1 MKRLITLLT
10 AVFMI
15 AMHGMA
21 QIARQHFEIYDEQ
34 NPQADHV
41 IVGIP
46 DKWKLSVGVNN
57 EGKVYVKKYIDESEK
72 DLHQYKFEKIS
83 SIVETK
89 YKTSEEEQ
97 REALMEIYHAL
108 GGDNWTNK
116 TNWGSDKPLN
126 EWYGIWTSSY
136 NDEDYKNVECVT
148 HLNLNYNNLVGELPA
163 EAFSKLKNL
172 EYLEIEGNAITGK
185 LPECLNRL
193 KGLMFRFNKS
203 SIDDGPL
210 PEHPWSD
217 LMSYAH
223 GNTWLRFCGILDDWR
238 VPEWAEKHERFP
250 DFWLN
255 FAALP
260 IAKPEQDYFDYWKN
274 KKIPMTEFSLV
285 DLDGNVHSNADFAK
299 NRLTLLLY
307 WESWCPMSEALLKKL
322 IPAYSQLHDKGLE
335 ILGLS
340 SLCPNATPCVDEDE
354 YLKYIEDNKI
364 LWSNCSVDAE
374 HCIEAFRL
382 YGGSPTVY
390 AVDGNGDIVFQSFT
404 RGYSEIIPF
413 LEEYFGKIED
423 TEYYTSTDYSQ
434 DGKVEIMQQATRGEG
449 IDLVFMGDG
458 FVDKSMADNTYM
470 DKMHEAMEQ
479 FFAVEPYSS
488 LRDRFT
494 VKAVK
499 AVSPNA
505 EFAPDA
511 KHAIDKDNDKAFE
524 YAKNA
529 IGDDADKA
537 MVVVVYN
544 ANAAVDRSVTNMY
557 EDGSFVAYCMDGV
570 STILNHEAGGHGL
583 AHLADE
589 YVEPGNEYLTLPDEQ
604 KAVLDERHAKEWS
617 MNVDYS
623 KGEGNVWNVFV
634 SDNRYASENIGYYEG
649 AFLYGNGCYRPT
661 ENSMMRYNDCGFNAP
676 SREIIYKRVMT
687 LSEPAYQH
695 SHEDFVAFDLA
706 AQAKAKKLKAEGN
719 GLGRVNYTT
728 RAAILNP
735 EKFSPDRYLPAAPV
749 IIEGSWNKK

>member
-1 MKRLITLLT
+1 MA

-21 QIARQHFEIYDEQ
+21 QIARQEFETI
-34 NPQADHV
+34 NPSNPMSV
-41 IVGIP
+41 EIP
-46 DKWKLSVGVNN
+46 GPSRFTIGVNN
-57 EGKVYVKKYIDESEK
+57 EDKVYVNLYLNEYEK
-72 DLHQYKFEKIS
+72 EPNLTGVYENFGAL
-83 SIVETK
+83 VNTV

-97 REALMEIYHAL
+97 REALMEIYRAL
-108 GGDNWTNK
+108 GGDKWNNN
-116 TNWGSDKPLN
+116 TNWGSDLPMS
-126 EWYGIWTSSY
+126 EWYGVFTESY
-136 NDEDYKNVECVT
+136 RDEDGKDVKYVT
-148 HLNLNYNNLVGELPA
+148 SLYLDNNNLVGELPA
-163 EAFSKLKNL
+163 EAFAKLKNL
-172 EYLEIEGNAITGK
+172 QYLRIEGNAIKGH
-185 LPECLNRL
+185 LPECLSRL
-193 KGLMFRFNKS
+193 RGLMFRFNNS
-203 SIDDGPL
+203 SIGEGPL
-210 PEHPWSD
+210 PEHPWSE
-217 LMSYAH
+217 LMSFAH
-223 GNTWLRFCGILDDWR
+223 DNTWLRFTGIMDDWR

-260 IAKPEQDYFDYWKN
+260 IGKPGQDYFDYWNN
-274 KKIPMTEFSLV
+274 KIIPMSEFRLV
-285 DLDGNVHSNADFAK
+285 DFDGNVHTNADFAK

-340 SLCPNATPCVDEDE
+340 SLCPNATPCVNEDE
-354 YLKYIEDNKI
+354 YLQYIEDNKI
-364 LWSNCSVDAE
+364 PWNNCSISAE
-374 HCIEAFRL
+374 HNIGAFR
-382 YGGSPTVY
+382 YFGGSPSVY
-390 AVDGNGDIVFQSFT
+390 AVDSKGDIVYQSFT
-404 RGYSEIIPF
+404 RGYSDIIPF
-413 LEEYFGKIED
+413 MEEYFGKIEGTD
-423 TEYYTSTDYSQ
+423 YYTSTDYSQ
-434 DGKVEIMQQATRGEG
+434 DGKVEIMQQATKGEG

-570 STILNHEAGGHGL
+570 STVLNHEAGGHGL

-589 YVEPGNEYLTLPDEQ
+589 YVEPGNENLTLPDER
-604 KAVLDERHAKEWS
+604 KNYLDEMHAKEWHL
-617 MNVDYS
+617 NVDYH
-623 KGEGNVWNVFV
+623 KGEQNAWNVYIN
-634 SDNRYASENIGYYEG
+634 DNRYASENIGYYEG
-649 AFLYGNGCYRPT
+649 SFLYGYGCYRPT

-706 AQAKAKKLKAEGN
+706 AQAKAKKLKAEGK

>member
-1 MKRLITLLT
+1 
-10 AVFMI
+10 MI

-21 QIARQHFEIYDEQ
+21 QIARQEFETI
-34 NPQADHV
+34 NPSNPMSV
-41 IVGIP
+41 EIP
-46 DKWKLSVGVNN
+46 GPSRFTIGVNN
-57 EGKVYVKKYIDESEK
+57 EDKVYVNLYLNEYEK
-72 DLHQYKFEKIS
+72 EPNLTGVYENFGAL
-83 SIVETK
+83 VNTV

-97 REALMEIYHAL
+97 REALMEIYRAL
-108 GGDNWTNK
+108 GGDKWNNN
-116 TNWGSDKPLN
+116 TNWGSDLPMS
-126 EWYGIWTSSY
+126 EWYGVFTESY
-136 NDEDYKNVECVT
+136 RDEDGKDVKYVT
-148 HLNLNYNNLVGELPA
+148 SLYLDNNNLVGELPA
-163 EAFSKLKNL
+163 EAFAKLKNL
-172 EYLEIEGNAITGK
+172 QYLRIEGNAIKGH

-193 KGLMFRFNKS
+193 RGLMFRFNNS
-203 SIDDGPL
+203 SIGEGPL
-210 PEHPWSD
+210 PEHPWSE
-217 LMSYAH
+217 LMSFAH
-223 GNTWLRFCGILDDWR
+223 DNTWLRFCGIMDDWR

-260 IAKPEQDYFDYWKN
+260 IAKPKQDYFDYWKN

-307 WESWCPMSEALLKKL
+307 WESWCPMSKALLKKL

-434 DGKVEIMQQATRGEG
+434 DGNVEIMQQATKGEG
-449 IDLVFMGDG
+449 INLVFMGDG

-544 ANAAVDRSVTNMY
+544 VNANVDRSVTHMY
-557 EDGSFVAYCMDGV
+557 SDGSFVAYCMDGV
-570 STILNHEAGGHGL
+570 STVLNHEAGGHGL

-589 YVEPGNEYLTLPDEQ
+589 YVEPGNENLTLPDER
-604 KAVLDERHAKEWS
+604 KNYLDEMHANGWHL
-617 MNVDYS
+617 NVDYHQ
-623 KGEGNVWNVFV
+623 GEQNAWNVYIN
-634 SDNRYASENIGYYEG
+634 DNRYASENIGYYEG
-649 AFLYGNGCYRPT
+649 SFLYGYGCYRPT

-706 AQAKAKKLKAEGN
+706 AQTKAKKLKAEGK

>member
-1 MKRLITLLT
+1 
-10 AVFMI
+10 MI

-21 QIARQHFEIYDEQ
+21 QIARQEFETI
-34 NPQADHV
+34 NPSNPMSV
-41 IVGIP
+41 EIP
-46 DKWKLSVGVNN
+46 GPSRFTIGVNN
-57 EGKVYVKKYIDESEK
+57 EDKVYVNLYLNEYEK
-72 DLHQYKFEKIS
+72 EPNLTGVYENFGAL
-83 SIVETK
+83 VNTV

-97 REALMEIYHAL
+97 REALMEIYRAL
-108 GGDNWTNK
+108 GGDKWNNN
-116 TNWGSDKPLN
+116 TNWGSDLPMS
-126 EWYGIWTSSY
+126 EWYGVFTESY
-136 NDEDYKNVECVT
+136 RDEDGKDVKYVT
-148 HLNLNYNNLVGELPA
+148 SLYLDNNNLVGELPA
-163 EAFSKLKNL
+163 EAFAKLKNL
-172 EYLEIEGNAITGK
+172 QYLRIEGNAIKGH

-193 KGLMFRFNKS
+193 RGLMFRFNNS
-203 SIDDGPL
+203 SIGEGPL
-210 PEHPWSD
+210 PEHPWSE
-217 LMSYAH
+217 LMSFAH
-223 GNTWLRFCGILDDWR
+223 DNTWLRFTGIMDDWR

-260 IAKPEQDYFDYWKN
+260 IGKPGQDYFDYWNN
-274 KKIPMTEFSLV
+274 KIIPMSEFRLV
-285 DLDGNVHSNADFAK
+285 DFDGNVHTNADFAK

-340 SLCPNATPCVDEDE
+340 SLCPNATPCVNEDE
-354 YLKYIEDNKI
+354 YLQYIEDNKI
-364 LWSNCSVDAE
+364 PWNNCSISAE
-374 HCIEAFRL
+374 HNIGAFR
-382 YGGSPTVY
+382 YFGGSPSVY
-390 AVDGNGDIVFQSFT
+390 AVDSKGDIVYQSFT
-404 RGYSEIIPF
+404 RGYSDIIPF
-413 LEEYFGKIED
+413 MEEYFGKIEGTD
-423 TEYYTSTDYSQ
+423 YYTSTDYSQ
-434 DGKVEIMQQATRGEG
+434 DGKVEIMQQATKGEG

-544 ANAAVDRSVTNMY
+544 VNANVDRSVTHMY
-557 EDGSFVAYCMDGV
+557 SDGSFVAYCMDGV
-570 STILNHEAGGHGL
+570 STVLNHEAGGHGL

-589 YVEPGNEYLTLPDEQ
+589 YVEPGNENLTLPDER
-604 KAVLDERHAKEWS
+604 KNYLDEMHAKEWHL
-617 MNVDYS
+617 NVDYH
-623 KGEGNVWNVFV
+623 KGEQNAWNVYIN
-634 SDNRYASENIGYYEG
+634 DNRYASENIGYYEG

-706 AQAKAKKLKAEGN
+706 AQTKAKKLKAEGK

>member
-1 MKRLITLLT
+1 MA

-21 QIARQHFEIYDEQ
+21 QIARQEFETI
-34 NPQADHV
+34 NPSNPMSV
-41 IVGIP
+41 EIP
-46 DKWKLSVGVNN
+46 GPSRFTIGVNN
-57 EGKVYVKKYIDESEK
+57 EDKVYVNLYLNEYEK
-72 DLHQYKFEKIS
+72 EPNLTGVYENFGAL
-83 SIVETK
+83 VNTV

-97 REALMEIYHAL
+97 REALMEIYRAL
-108 GGDNWTNK
+108 GGDKWNNN
-116 TNWGSDKPLN
+116 TNWGSDLPMS
-126 EWYGIWTSSY
+126 EWYGVFTESY
-136 NDEDYKNVECVT
+136 RDEDGKDVKYVT
-148 HLNLNYNNLVGELPA
+148 SLYLDNNNLVGELPA
-163 EAFSKLKNL
+163 EAFAKLKNL
-172 EYLEIEGNAITGK
+172 QYLRIEGNAIKGH

-193 KGLMFRFNKS
+193 RGLMFRFNNS
-203 SIDDGPL
+203 SIGEGPL
-210 PEHPWSD
+210 PEHPWSE
-217 LMSYAH
+217 LMSFAH
-223 GNTWLRFCGILDDWR
+223 DNTWLRFCGIMDDWR

-260 IAKPEQDYFDYWKN
+260 IAKPKQDYFDYWKN

-307 WESWCPMSEALLKKL
+307 WESWCPMSKALLKKL

-434 DGKVEIMQQATRGEG
+434 DGNVEIMQQATKGEG
-449 IDLVFMGDG
+449 INLVFMGDG

-544 ANAAVDRSVTNMY
+544 VNANVDRSVTHMY
-557 EDGSFVAYCMDGV
+557 SDGSFVAYCMDGV
-570 STILNHEAGGHGL
+570 STVLNHEAGGHGL

-589 YVEPGNEYLTLPDEQ
+589 YVEPGNENLTLPDER
-604 KAVLDERHAKEWS
+604 KNYLDEMHANGWHL
-617 MNVDYS
+617 NVDYHQ
-623 KGEGNVWNVFV
+623 GEQNAWNVYIN
-634 SDNRYASENIGYYEG
+634 DNRYASENIGYYEG
-649 AFLYGNGCYRPT
+649 SFLYGYGCYRPT

-706 AQAKAKKLKAEGN
+706 AQTKAKKLKAEGK

>member
-1 MKRLITLLT
+1 MA

-21 QIARQHFEIYDEQ
+21 QIARQEFETI
-34 NPQADHV
+34 NPSNPMSV
-41 IVGIP
+41 EIP
-46 DKWKLSVGVNN
+46 GPSRFTIGVNN
-57 EGKVYVKKYIDESEK
+57 EDKVYVNLYLNEYEK
-72 DLHQYKFEKIS
+72 EPNLTGVYENFGAL
-83 SIVETK
+83 VNTV

-97 REALMEIYHAL
+97 REALMEIYRAL
-108 GGDNWTNK
+108 GGDKWNNN
-116 TNWGSDKPLN
+116 TNWGSDLPMS
-126 EWYGIWTSSY
+126 EWYGVFTESY
-136 NDEDYKNVECVT
+136 RDEDGKDVKYVT
-148 HLNLNYNNLVGELPA
+148 SLYLDNNNLVGELPA
-163 EAFSKLKNL
+163 EAFAKLKNL
-172 EYLEIEGNAITGK
+172 QYLRIEGNAIKGH

-193 KGLMFRFNKS
+193 RGLMFRFNNS
-203 SIDDGPL
+203 SIGEGQL
-210 PEHPWSD
+210 PEHPWSE
-217 LMSYAH
+217 LMSFAH
-223 GNTWLRFCGILDDWR
+223 DNTWLRFTGIMDDWR

-260 IAKPEQDYFDYWKN
+260 IGKPGQDYFDYWNN
-274 KKIPMTEFSLV
+274 KIIPMSEFRLV
-285 DLDGNVHSNADFAK
+285 DFDGNVHTNADFAK

-340 SLCPNATPCVDEDE
+340 SLCPNATPCVNEDE
-354 YLKYIEDNKI
+354 YLQYIEDNKI
-364 LWSNCSVDAE
+364 PWNNCSMSAE
-374 HCIEAFRL
+374 HNIGAFR
-382 YGGSPTVY
+382 YFGGSPSVY
-390 AVDGNGDIVFQSFT
+390 AVDSKGDIVYQSFT
-404 RGYSEIIPF
+404 RGYSDIIPF
-413 LEEYFGKIED
+413 MEEYFGKIEGTD
-423 TEYYTSTDYSQ
+423 YYTSTDYSQ
-434 DGKVEIMQQATRGEG
+434 DGKVEIMQQATKGEG

-706 AQAKAKKLKAEGN
+706 AQTKAKKLKAEGK

>member
-1 MKRLITLLT
+1 
-10 AVFMI
+10 MI

-21 QIARQHFEIYDEQ
+21 QIARQEFETI
-34 NPQADHV
+34 NPSNPMSV
-41 IVGIP
+41 EIP
-46 DKWKLSVGVNN
+46 GPSRFTIGVNN
-57 EGKVYVKKYIDESEK
+57 EDKVYVNLYLNEYEK
-72 DLHQYKFEKIS
+72 EPNLTGVYENFGAL
-83 SIVETK
+83 VNTV

-97 REALMEIYHAL
+97 REALMEIYRAL
-108 GGDNWTNK
+108 GGDKWNNN
-116 TNWGSDKPLN
+116 TNWGSDLPMS
-126 EWYGIWTSSY
+126 EWYGVFTESY
-136 NDEDYKNVECVT
+136 RDEDGKDVKYVT
-148 HLNLNYNNLVGELPA
+148 SLYLDNNNLVGELPA
-163 EAFSKLKNL
+163 EAFAKLKNL
-172 EYLEIEGNAITGK
+172 QYLRIEGNAIKGH

-193 KGLMFRFNKS
+193 RGLMFRFNNS
-203 SIDDGPL
+203 SIGEGPL
-210 PEHPWSD
+210 PEHPWSE
-217 LMSYAH
+217 LMSFAH
-223 GNTWLRFCGILDDWR
+223 DNTWLRFAGIMDDWR

-687 LSEPAYQH
+687 LSEPDYQY
-695 SHEDFVAFDLA
+695 SYEDFVNFDLA
-706 AQAKAKKLKAEGN
+706 TQAAAKKLKAEGK

-749 IIEGSWNKK
+749 IIDGSWNKK

>member
-1 MKRLITLLT
+1 MA

-21 QIARQHFEIYDEQ
+21 QIARQEFETI
-34 NPQADHV
+34 NPSNPMSV
-41 IVGIP
+41 EIP
-46 DKWKLSVGVNN
+46 GPSRFTIGVNN
-57 EGKVYVKKYIDESEK
+57 EDKVYVNLYLNEYEK
-72 DLHQYKFEKIS
+72 EPNLTGVYENFGAL
-83 SIVETK
+83 VNTV

-97 REALMEIYHAL
+97 REALMEIYRAL
-108 GGDNWTNK
+108 GGDKWNNN
-116 TNWGSDKPLN
+116 TNWGSDLPMS
-126 EWYGIWTSSY
+126 EWYGVFTESY
-136 NDEDYKNVECVT
+136 RDEDGKDVKYVT
-148 HLNLNYNNLVGELPA
+148 SLYLDNNNLVGELPA
-163 EAFSKLKNL
+163 EAFAKLKNL
-172 EYLEIEGNAITGK
+172 QYLRIEGNAIKGH

-193 KGLMFRFNKS
+193 RGLMFRFNNS
-203 SIDDGPL
+203 SIGEGPL
-210 PEHPWSD
+210 PEHPWSE
-217 LMSYAH
+217 LMSFAH
-223 GNTWLRFCGILDDWR
+223 DNTWLRFTGIMDDWR

-260 IAKPEQDYFDYWKN
+260 IGKPGQDYFDYWNN
-274 KKIPMTEFSLV
+274 KIIPMSEFRLV
-285 DLDGNVHSNADFAK
+285 DFDGNVHTNADFAK

-340 SLCPNATPCVDEDE
+340 SLCPNATPCVNEDE
-354 YLKYIEDNKI
+354 YLQYIEDNKI
-364 LWSNCSVDAE
+364 PWNNCSISAE
-374 HCIEAFRL
+374 HNIGAFR
-382 YGGSPTVY
+382 YFGGSPSVY
-390 AVDGNGDIVFQSFT
+390 AVDSKGDIVYQSFT
-404 RGYSEIIPF
+404 RGYSDIIPF
-413 LEEYFGKIED
+413 MEEYFGKIEGTD
-423 TEYYTSTDYSQ
+423 YYTSTDYSQ
-434 DGKVEIMQQATRGEG
+434 DGKVEIMQQATKGEG
-449 IDLVFMGDG
+449 IDLVFMGDA

-479 FFAVEPYSS
+479 FFAVEPYRS

-499 AVSPNA
+499 VVSPNA
-505 EFAPDA
+505 EFASDA
-511 KHAIDKDNDKAFE
+511 KHAIEKNNDIAFE
-524 YAKNA
+524 YAKKA
-529 IGDDADKA
+529 IGEDAEKA

-544 ANAAVDRSVTNMY
+544 ANAAVDRSVTSMY

-604 KAVLDERHAKEWS
+604 KAILDERHAKEWS

-649 AFLYGNGCYRPT
+649 SFLYGNGCYRPT

-706 AQAKAKKLKAEGN
+706 AQAKAKKLKAEGK

>member
-1 MKRLITLLT
+1 MA

-21 QIARQHFEIYDEQ
+21 QIARQEFETI
-34 NPQADHV
+34 NPSNPMSV
-41 IVGIP
+41 EIP
-46 DKWKLSVGVNN
+46 GPSRFTIGVNN
-57 EGKVYVKKYIDESEK
+57 EDKVYVNLYLNEYEK
-72 DLHQYKFEKIS
+72 EPNLTGVYENFGAL
-83 SIVETK
+83 VNTV

-97 REALMEIYHAL
+97 REALMEIYRAL
-108 GGDNWTNK
+108 GGDKWNNN
-116 TNWGSDKPLN
+116 TNWGSDLPMS
-126 EWYGIWTSSY
+126 EWYGVFTESY
-136 NDEDYKNVECVT
+136 RDEDGKDVKYVT
-148 HLNLNYNNLVGELPA
+148 SLYLDNNNLVGELPA
-163 EAFSKLKNL
+163 EAFAKLKNL
-172 EYLEIEGNAITGK
+172 QYLRIEGNAIKGH

-193 KGLMFRFNKS
+193 RGLMFRFNNS
-203 SIDDGPL
+203 SIGEGPL
-210 PEHPWSD
+210 PEHPWSE
-217 LMSYAH
+217 LMSFAH
-223 GNTWLRFCGILDDWR
+223 DNTWLRFTGIMDDWR

-260 IAKPEQDYFDYWKN
+260 IGKPGQDYFDYWNN
-274 KKIPMTEFSLV
+274 KIIPMSEFRLV
-285 DLDGNVHSNADFAK
+285 DFDGNVHTNADFAK

-340 SLCPNATPCVDEDE
+340 SLCPNATPCVNEDE
-354 YLKYIEDNKI
+354 YLQYIEDNKI
-364 LWSNCSVDAE
+364 PWNNCSISAE
-374 HCIEAFRL
+374 HNIGAFR
-382 YGGSPTVY
+382 YFGGSPSVY
-390 AVDGNGDIVFQSFT
+390 AVDSKGDIVYQSFT
-404 RGYSEIIPF
+404 RGYSDIIPF
-413 LEEYFGKIED
+413 MEEYFGKIEGTD
-423 TEYYTSTDYSQ
+423 YYTSTDYSQ
-434 DGKVEIMQQATRGEG
+434 DGKVEIMQQATKGEG

-544 ANAAVDRSVTNMY
+544 VNANVDRSVTHMY
-557 EDGSFVAYCMDGV
+557 SDGSFVAYCMDGV
-570 STILNHEAGGHGL
+570 STVLNHEAGGHGL

-589 YVEPGNEYLTLPDEQ
+589 YVEPGNENLTLPDER
-604 KAVLDERHAKEWS
+604 KNYLDEMHAKEWHL
-617 MNVDYS
+617 NVDYH
-623 KGEGNVWNVFV
+623 KGEQNAWNVYIN
-634 SDNRYASENIGYYEG
+634 DNRYASENIGYYEG

-706 AQAKAKKLKAEGN
+706 AQTKAKKLKAEGK